1 MRQLF
6 TLVFCAIGSFLFAQ
20 SNFTVFNNDGQQFY
34 VIMNGIKQNSVPQT
48 NVSVSGVKNGG
59 YSVKVIF
66 ADGKTPDINK
76 NFMIDAPMDITTRV
90 VFKKGQGKLQ
100 LVSMQ
105 PTAGSVVNGAVI
117 YRQDNN
123 VIYSDAPI
131 VNVQSPPSN
140 TTITTTQTI
149 PSNVNGNV
157 QVNGTQTQAQTQT
170 NTNTSNQNMNGSVNM
185 NVGMNGNVGVN
196 GTTST
201 NGQNG
206 NVNMNTNVG
215 SNGMNISVNDPISG
229 ENINM
234 NLNVGFN
241 TNGTTMTVS
250 DPMMNGNINMNV
262 DMNGMPITNSTSTS
276 TVTTTSSQTIN
287 GQTTY
292 QSGSTTT
299 QNNNGNVTV
308 TTTGTP
314 NINGNVNMTT
324 NMNTNPNTN
333 GNVTV
338 TTTGTP
344 NMNGNV
350 NMNTNPNGNVT
361 VTTSGTPNMNGNVNM
376 NTSSTMNGNG
386 NGNTNVN
393 STNTINTSQNT
404 NTTSTVV
411 TNGNFINCTRML
423 LNTDDFI
430 ADLKTQKFED
440 DRVEIIYKDLVNTCV
455 TSAQVYKILET
466 ITFEATKYEVAQFL
480 YFRTSDR
487 QLLDK
492 GMLPLFI
499 YDSTKMDWREFVRKN
514 Q

>member
-1 MRQLF
+1 MKQLF
-6 TLVFCAIGSFLFAQ
+6 TLLFCAFGSLLFAQ
-20 SNFTVFNNDGQQFY
+20 SNFTVFNNDGQQFF

-76 NFMIDAPMDITTRV
+76 NFMIDSPMDITTRV

-100 LVSMQ
+100 LVSMV
-105 PTAGSVVNGAVI
+105 PTAGTVVNGAVI

-123 VIYSDAPI
+123 VIYSDAPV
-131 VNVQSPPSN
+131 VNVQTPPTN

-157 QVNGTQTQAQTQT
+157 QVNETQTQTQT
-170 NTNTSNQNMNGSVNM
+170 NMNTSNQNMNGNVNM
-185 NVGMNGNVGVN
+185 NVGISGNVGIN

-201 NGQNG
+201 IGQNG
-206 NVNMNTNVG
+206 NINMNTNVN
-215 SNGMNISVNDPISG
+215 SNGMNVTVNDPISG
-229 ENINM
+229 ENVNM

-241 TNGTTMTVS
+241 TNGTTMTVT
-250 DPMMNGNINMNV
+250 DPLLNGNINMNV
-262 DMNGMPITNSTSTS
+262 DMNGMPISNSTS

-292 QSGSTTT
+292 QTGSTTT

-314 NINGNVNMTT
+314 DINGNINMNT
-324 NMNTNPNTN
+324 NMNTN
-333 GNVTV
+333 
-338 TTTGTP
+338 P

-350 NMNTNPNGNVT
+350 NMNSNIN
-361 VTTSGTPNMNGNVNM
+361 TSTNGNVNM
-376 NTSSTMNGNG
+376 NSN
-386 NGNTNVN
+386 
-393 STNTINTSQNT
+393 QNT
-404 NTTSTVV
+404 TTTTVV
-411 TNGNFINCTRML
+411 TNGNFINCSRML
-423 LNTDDFI
+423 LDTDEFI
-430 ADLKTQKFED
+430 ADLKTQTFED
-440 DRVEIIYKDLVNTCV
+440 DRIDIIYKDLVKTCV
-455 TSAQVYKILET
+455 TAAQVYKILEL
-466 ITFEATKYEVAQFL
+466 ITFESSKYEVAQFL

-487 QLLDK
+487 QLLEK
-492 GMLPLFI
+492 GMLPLFTF
-499 YDSTKMDWREFVRKN
+499 DSTKMDWREFVRQN

>member
-140 TTITTTQTI
+140 TTINTTQTI

-157 QVNGTQTQAQTQT
+157 QVNGTQTQTQT
-170 NTNTSNQNMNGSVNM
+170 NMNTSNQNMNGNVNM

-241 TNGTTMTVS
+241 TNGTDMTVS
-250 DPMMNGNINMNV
+250 DPM
-262 DMNGMPITNSTSTS
+262 MNGMPITNSTSTS

-287 GQTTY
+287 GQTNY

-314 NINGNVNMTT
+314 TMNGNVNMTT

-350 NMNTNPNGNVT
+350 NMNT
-361 VTTSGTPNMNGNVNM
+361 
-376 NTSSTMNGNG
+376 SSTMNGNG
-386 NGNTNVN
+386 NTNSNVNGNTNVN

-423 LNTDDFI
+423 LNTDEFI

-440 DRVEIIYKDLVNTCV
+440 NRVEIINKDLVNTCV

-514 Q
+514 L

>member
-1 MRQLF
+1 MKQLF
-6 TLVFCAIGSFLFAQ
+6 TFLFCAFGGILFAQ

-34 VIMNGIKQNSVPQT
+34 LILNGIKQNSVPQT

-76 NFMIDAPMDITTRV
+76 NFMIDSPMDITTRV

-100 LVSMQ
+100 LVSME
-105 PTAGSVVNGAVI
+105 PTAGTVVNGAVI

-123 VIYSDAPI
+123 VIYSDAPV
-131 VNVQSPPSN
+131 VNVQTPPN

-157 QVNGTQTQAQTQT
+157 QVNGTQTQTQT
-170 NTNTSNQNMNGSVNM
+170 NVNTSNQNTNGNVNL
-185 NVGMNGNVGVN
+185 NVGMNGNTGVN

-206 NVNMNTNVG
+206 TVNMNTNVG
-215 SNGMNISVNDPISG
+215 TNGMNVSVNDPITG

-262 DMNGMPITNSTSTS
+262 DINGMPITNSTSTS
-276 TVTTTSSQTIN
+276 TVTTSSSQTIN
-287 GQTTY
+287 GQTT
-292 QSGSTTT
+292 SHFGSTTT

-314 NINGNVNMTT
+314 DMNGNV

-338 TTTGTP
+338 TTTGNP
-344 NMNGNV
+344 SMNGNV
-350 NMNTNPNGNVT
+350 NMNSNMN
-361 VTTSGTPNMNGNVNM
+361 TSTNGNVN
-376 NTSSTMNGNG
+376 
-386 NGNTNVN
+386 VN
-393 STNTINTSQNT
+393 STQNT
-404 NTTSTVV
+404 NTISTVV
-411 TNGNFINCTRML
+411 TNGTFINCTRML
-423 LNTDDFI
+423 LAAEEFI
-430 ADLKTQKFED
+430 ADLKTQTFED
-440 DRVEIIYKDLVNTCV
+440 DRIDIIYKDLVNTCV
-455 TSAQVYKILET
+455 TAAQVYKILEL
-466 ITFEATKYEVAQFL
+466 ITFESSKYEVAQFL
-480 YFRTSDR
+480 YFRTTER
-487 QLLDK
+487 QILDK
-492 GMLPLFI
+492 GMLPLFTF
-499 YDSTKMDWREFVRKN
+499 DSTKMDWREFVRKS

>member
-1 MRQLF
+1 MKQLF
-6 TLVFCAIGSFLFAQ
+6 TFLFCAFGSILFAQ

-34 VIMNGIKQNSVPQT
+34 VILNGIKQNSVPQT

-76 NFMIDAPMDITTRV
+76 NFMIDSPMDITTRV

-100 LVSMQ
+100 LVSME
-105 PTAGSVVNGAVI
+105 PTHGTITSGAVI

-123 VIYSDAPI
+123 VIYSDAPV
-131 VNVQSPPSN
+131 VNVQTPPTN

-157 QVNGTQTQAQTQT
+157 QVNGTQTQTQTQT
-170 NTNTSNQNMNGSVNM
+170 NMNTSNQNMNGNLNM
-185 NVGMNGNVGVN
+185 NVGINGNVGMN

-206 NVNMNTNVG
+206 NINMNTNVN
-215 SNGMNISVNDPISG
+215 SNGMNVSVNDPISG
-229 ENINM
+229 ENVNM

-250 DPMMNGNINMNV
+250 DPLMNGNINMNV

-276 TVTTTSSQTIN
+276 TVTTSSSQTIN
-287 GQTTY
+287 GQTTS

-308 TTTGTP
+308 ITTGNP
-314 NINGNVNMTT
+314 DMNGNVNM
-324 NMNTNPNTN
+324 NTNQN
-333 GNVTV
+333 GNININSN
-338 TTTGTP
+338 P

-350 NMNTNPNGNVT
+350 NMNSNMN
-361 VTTSGTPNMNGNVNM
+361 TSTNGNVNL
-376 NTSSTMNGNG
+376 
-386 NGNTNVN
+386 N
-393 STNTINTSQNT
+393 STQNT

-411 TNGNFINCTRML
+411 TNGTFINCTRML
-423 LNTDDFI
+423 LAAEEFI
-430 ADLKTQKFED
+430 ADLKTQTFED
-440 DRVEIIYKDLVNTCV
+440 DRIDIIYKDLVNTCV
-455 TSAQVYKILET
+455 TAAQVYKILEL
-466 ITFEATKYEVAQFL
+466 ITFESSKYEVAQFL
-480 YFRTSDR
+480 YFRTTDR
-487 QLLDK
+487 QILDK
-492 GMLPLFI
+492 GMLPLFTF
-499 YDSTKMDWREFVRKN
+499 DSTKMDWREFVRKN

>member
-1 MRQLF
+1 MKQLF
-6 TLVFCAIGSFLFAQ
+6 TLLFFAFGGFLFAQ
-20 SNFTVFNNDGQQFY
+20 SNFTVFNNGGQQFY
-34 VIMNGIKQNSVPQT
+34 VILNGIKQNSVPQT

-59 YSVKVIF
+59 YSVKLIF
-66 ADGKTPDINK
+66 ADGKTPDIDK
-76 NFMIDAPMDITTRV
+76 NFMIDSPMDITTRIT
-90 VFKKGQGKLQ
+90 FKKGKGRLQ
-100 LVSMQ
+100 LVSME
-105 PTAGSVVNGAVI
+105 PTHGTITSGAVI

-123 VIYSDAPI
+123 VTYSDAPV
-131 VNVQSPPSN
+131 VNTQTPPTN
-140 TTITTTQTI
+140 TTITTNQTV

-157 QVNGTQTQAQTQT
+157 QVNGTQTQTQTQS
-170 NTNTSNQNMNGSVNM
+170 NVNTSNQNTNGNLNM
-185 NVGMNGNVGVN
+185 NVGINGNAGVN

-206 NVNMNTNVG
+206 TVNMNTNIG
-215 SNGMNISVNDPISG
+215 TNGMNISVNDPITG

-276 TVTTTSSQTIN
+276 TVTTSSSQTIN
-287 GQTTY
+287 GQTTS

-308 TTTGTP
+308 TTTGNP
-314 NINGNVNMTT
+314 DMNGIVNMNTNMTT
-324 NMNTNPNTN
+324 NPNSN

-338 TTTGTP
+338 TTTGNP
-344 NMNGNV
+344 SMNGNV
-350 NMNTNPNGNVT
+350 NMNTNPNGNV
-361 VTTSGTPNMNGNVNM
+361 NMNSNV
-376 NTSSTMNGNG
+376 

-393 STNTINTSQNT
+393 STATNTINTTQNT

-411 TNGNFINCTRML
+411 TTGNFINCTRIL
-423 LNTDDFI
+423 LNTDEFI

-466 ITFEATKYEVAQFL
+466 ITFEGTKYEVAQFL

-499 YDSTKMDWREFVRKN
+499 YDSTKMDWREFVREN

>member
-1 MRQLF
+1 MKQLF
-6 TLVFCAIGSFLFAQ
+6 TFLFCAFGSLLYSQ
-20 SNFTVFNNDGQQFY
+20 SNFTVFNNGGQQFY
-34 VIMNGIKQNSVPQT
+34 VILNGIKQNSVPQT

-59 YSVKVIF
+59 YSVKLIF
-66 ADGKTPDINK
+66 ADGKTADIDK
-76 NFMIDAPMDITTRV
+76 NFMIDSPMDITTKV
-90 VFKKGQGKLQ
+90 AFKKGKGKIQ
-100 LVSMQ
+100 LVSME
-105 PTAGSVVNGAVI
+105 PTHGTITSGAVI

-123 VIYSDAPI
+123 VIYSDAPV
-131 VNVQSPPSN
+131 VNVQTPPSN
-140 TTITTTQTI
+140 TTITTTQTV

-157 QVNGTQTQAQTQT
+157 QVNGTQTQTQTQT
-170 NTNTSNQNMNGSVNM
+170 NMNTSNQNMNGNVNM
-185 NVGMNGNVGVN
+185 NVGINGTVGVN

-206 NVNMNTNVG
+206 SVNMNTNVG
-215 SNGMNISVNDPISG
+215 SNGINISVNDPISG

-241 TNGTTMTVS
+241 TNGTDMTVS
-250 DPMMNGNINMNV
+250 DPLMNGNINMNV
-262 DMNGMPITNSTSTS
+262 DMNGMPITNSTSSS
-276 TVTTTSSQTIN
+276 TVTTSSSQTVN
-287 GQTTY
+287 GQTTS

-308 TTTGTP
+308 TTSGTP
-314 NINGNVNMTT
+314 NM
-324 NMNTNPNTN
+324 N

-350 NMNTNPNGNVT
+350 NMNSNV
-361 VTTSGTPNMNGNVNM
+361 
-376 NTSSTMNGNG
+376 

-393 STNTINTSQNT
+393 STNTINTTQNT
-404 NTTSTVV
+404 NTISTVV
-411 TNGNFINCTRML
+411 TNSNFINCARML
-423 LNTDDFI
+423 LNTDEFI

-466 ITFEATKYEVAQFL
+466 ITFEETKYEVAQFL

-487 QLLDK
+487 QLLDI
-492 GMLPLFI
+492 GMLPLFTF
-499 YDSTKMDWREFVRKN
+499 DSTKMEWREFVREN

>member
-1 MRQLF
+1 MKQLF
-6 TLVFCAIGSFLFAQ
+6 TFLFCAFGSILFAQ
-20 SNFTVFNNDGQQFY
+20 SNFTVFNNNGEQFY
-34 VIMNGIKQNSVPQT
+34 VILNGIKQNSVPQT

-100 LVSMQ
+100 LVSMV
-105 PTAGSVVNGAVI
+105 PTAGTVVNGAVI

-123 VIYSDAPI
+123 VIYSDAPV
-131 VNVQSPPSN
+131 VNVQTPPTN
-140 TTITTTQTI
+140 TTITSTQTI

-157 QVNGTQTQAQTQT
+157 QVNETQTQTQT
-170 NTNTSNQNMNGSVNM
+170 NMNTSNQNMNGNVNM
-185 NVGMNGNVGVN
+185 NVGISGNVGIN

-215 SNGMNISVNDPISG
+215 SNGINVSVNDPISG
-229 ENINM
+229 ENVNM

-241 TNGTTMTVS
+241 TNGTTMTVT
-250 DPMMNGNINMNV
+250 DPLLNGNINMNV
-262 DMNGMPITNSTSTS
+262 DMNGMPISNSTS

-292 QSGSTTT
+292 QTGSTTT

-314 NINGNVNMTT
+314 DINGNVNLNT
-324 NMNTNPNTN
+324 NMNTN
-333 GNVTV
+333 
-338 TTTGTP
+338 P

-350 NMNTNPNGNVT
+350 NMNSNIN
-361 VTTSGTPNMNGNVNM
+361 TSTNGNVNM
-376 NTSSTMNGNG
+376 NSN
-386 NGNTNVN
+386 
-393 STNTINTSQNT
+393 QNT
-404 NTTSTVV
+404 TTTTVI
-411 TNGNFINCTRML
+411 TNGNFINCSRML
-423 LNTDDFI
+423 LDTDEFI
-430 ADLKTQKFED
+430 ADLKTQTFED
-440 DRVEIIYKDLVNTCV
+440 DRVDIIYKDLVKTCV
-455 TSAQVYKILET
+455 TAAQVYKILEL
-466 ITFEATKYEVAQFL
+466 ITFESSKYEVSQFL

-487 QLLDK
+487 QLLEK
-492 GMLPLFI
+492 GMLPLFTF
-499 YDSTKMDWREFVRKN
+499 DSTKMDWREFVRQN

>member
-1 MRQLF
+1 MKQLF
-6 TLVFCAIGSFLFAQ
+6 TFLFCAFGSILFAQ

-34 VIMNGIKQNSVPQT
+34 VILNGIKQNSVPQT

-76 NFMIDAPMDITTRV
+76 NFMIDSPMDITTRV

-100 LVSMQ
+100 LVSME
-105 PTAGSVVNGAVI
+105 PTAGTVVNGAVI

-123 VIYSDAPI
+123 VIYSDAPV
-131 VNVQSPPSN
+131 VNVQTPPN

-157 QVNGTQTQAQTQT
+157 QVNGTQTQTQT
-170 NTNTSNQNMNGSVNM
+170 NVNTSNQNTNGNVNL
-185 NVGMNGNVGVN
+185 NVGMNGNTGVN

-206 NVNMNTNVG
+206 TVNMNTNVG
-215 SNGMNISVNDPISG
+215 TNGMNVSVNDPITG

-262 DMNGMPITNSTSTS
+262 DINGMPITNSTSTS
-276 TVTTTSSQTIN
+276 TVTTSSSQTIN
-287 GQTTY
+287 GQTT
-292 QSGSTTT
+292 SHFGSTTT

-314 NINGNVNMTT
+314 DMNGNV

-338 TTTGTP
+338 TTTGNP
-344 NMNGNV
+344 SMNGNV
-350 NMNTNPNGNVT
+350 NMNSNMN
-361 VTTSGTPNMNGNVNM
+361 TSTNGNVN
-376 NTSSTMNGNG
+376 
-386 NGNTNVN
+386 VN
-393 STNTINTSQNT
+393 STQNT
-404 NTTSTVV
+404 NTISTVV
-411 TNGNFINCTRML
+411 TNGTFINCTRML
-423 LNTDDFI
+423 LAAEEFI
-430 ADLKTQKFED
+430 ADLKTQTFED
-440 DRVEIIYKDLVNTCV
+440 DRIDIIYKDLVNTCV
-455 TSAQVYKILET
+455 TAAQVYKILEL
-466 ITFEATKYEVAQFL
+466 ITFESSKYEVAQFL
-480 YFRTSDR
+480 YFRTTER
-487 QLLDK
+487 QILDK
-492 GMLPLFI
+492 GMLPLFTF
-499 YDSTKMDWREFVRKN
+499 DSTKMDWREFVRKS

>member
-1 MRQLF
+1 MKQLF
-6 TLVFCAIGSFLFAQ
+6 TLLFFAFGGFLFAQ
-20 SNFTVFNNDGQQFY
+20 SNFTVFNNGGQQFY
-34 VIMNGIKQNSVPQT
+34 VILNGIKQNSVPQT

-100 LVSMQ
+100 LVSME

-123 VIYSDAPI
+123 VIYSDAPV
-131 VNVQSPPSN
+131 VNTQTPPTN
-140 TTITTTQTI
+140 TTITTTQTV

-157 QVNGTQTQAQTQT
+157 QVNGTQTQTQTQS
-170 NTNTSNQNMNGSVNM
+170 NVNTSNQNTNGNVNM
-185 NVGMNGNVGVN
+185 NVGINGNTGVN

-206 NVNMNTNVG
+206 TVNMNTNVG
-215 SNGMNISVNDPISG
+215 TNGMNISVNDPITG

-276 TVTTTSSQTIN
+276 TVTTSSSQTIN
-287 GQTTY
+287 GQTTS

-308 TTTGTP
+308 TTTG
-314 NINGNVNMTT
+314 
-324 NMNTNPNTN
+324 NPD
-333 GNVTV
+333 
-338 TTTGTP
+338 
-344 NMNGNV
+344 MNGNV
-350 NMNTNPNGNVT
+350 NMNTNTNPNGNVT

-376 NTSSTMNGNG
+376 NTNPNGNVNMNSNV

-393 STNTINTSQNT
+393 PTATNTINTTQNT

-411 TNGNFINCTRML
+411 TTGNFINCTRML
-423 LNTDDFI
+423 LNTDEFI

-466 ITFEATKYEVAQFL
+466 ITFEGTKYEVAQFL

-499 YDSTKMDWREFVRKN
+499 YDSTKMDWREFVREN